1 MKNRLETRQELGKE
15 PVVEG
20 WIGGKSPI
28 YVERYVF
35 QTVARSVSGL
45 NSTVFVAH
53 FDGAHVQEG
62 AAGQIRTMSLPSQSL
77 LIPPNCV
84 THWHYAGAVDFA
96 IFYLPEQSSGIVGR
110 LRSLATRLCRPQ
122 LLGDPLV
129 GAAALQ
135 LLSELQRGE
144 HADHGFM
151 ERLAGVMLEQVYRA
165 LSIPVSG
172 SVNTGH
178 IHFSRLQAVF
188 GYIREHLADD
198 LSTEVLADCAQVSR
212 AHFCRLFQEVT
223 GGPPHRYVLA
233 ARLEQARTMLTTS
246 NYSIARIAQDCGFS
260 SQSHLTSSFRNLHAI
275 TPAQFRAHLRRA
287 PSISAPLLDA
297 NPNLSCR

>member
-1 MKNRLETRQELGKE
+1 MKSRLETREELGSE
-15 PVVEG
+15 PIVEG
-20 WIGGKSPI
+20 WIGGQSPI

-35 QTVARSVSGL
+35 QTAERSVSGL

-53 FDGAHVQEG
+53 FNGAHVQEG
-62 AAGQIRTMSLPSQSL
+62 LAGQARTMSLPSQAL
-77 LIPPNCV
+77 LIPPNCA

-96 IFYLPEQSSGIVGR
+96 IFYLPEQSSGIVER
-110 LRSLATRLCRPQ
+110 LCSLATRLSRPQ

-135 LLSELQRGE
+135 LLSELQKGE
-144 HADHGFM
+144 RADTGFM
-151 ERLAGVMLEQVYRA
+151 ERLAGVMLEQVHRA
-165 LSIPVSG
+165 LGIPVSS

-178 IHFSRLQAVF
+178 THFSRLQAAF

-212 AHFCRLFQEVT
+212 AHFCRLFREVT
-223 GGPPHRYVLA
+223 GGPPHRYVLT

-246 NYSIARIAQDCGFS
+246 NQSIARIAQDCGFS
-260 SQSHLTSSFRNLHAI
+260 SQSHLTSSFRKLHAV
-275 TPAQFRAHLRRA
+275 TPAQFRVHLKSDRTIA
-287 PSISAPLLDA
+287 GPILDVS
-297 NPNLSCR
+297 PK

>member
-1 MKNRLETRQELGKE
+1 MKNRLETREELGNE
-15 PVVEG
+15 PIVEG
-20 WIGGKSPI
+20 WIGGALPI
-28 YVERYVF
+28 YVERYAF
-35 QTVARSVSGL
+35 QTVERSVSGL

-62 AAGQIRTMSLPSQSL
+62 SAGQARTVSLPSQAL
-77 LIPPNCV
+77 LIPPNCA

-96 IFYLPEQSSGIVGR
+96 IFYLPEQSSGIVER
-110 LRSLATRLCRPQ
+110 LCSLATRLSRPQ

-135 LLSELQRGE
+135 LLSELQKGDR
-144 HADHGFM
+144 ADTGFM

-165 LSIPVSG
+165 LSIPVSS

-178 IHFSRLQAVF
+178 THFSRLQAVF

-246 NYSIARIAQDCGFS
+246 NQSIARIAQDRGFS
-260 SQSHLTSSFRNLHAI
+260 SQSHLTSSFRKLHAI
-275 TPAQFRAHLRRA
+275 TPAQFRVHLKSDNA
-287 PSISAPLLDA
+287 IAAQILD
-297 NPNLSCR
+297 LSQN

>member
-1 MKNRLETRQELGKE
+1 MKSRLETREELGSE
-15 PVVEG
+15 PIVEG
-20 WIGGKSPI
+20 WIGGQSPI

-35 QTVARSVSGL
+35 QTAERSVSGL

-53 FDGAHVQEG
+53 FNGAHVQEG
-62 AAGQIRTMSLPSQSL
+62 FAGQARTMSLPSQAL
-77 LIPPNCV
+77 LIPPNCA

-96 IFYLPEQSSGIVGR
+96 IFYLPEQSSGIVER
-110 LRSLATRLCRPQ
+110 LCSLATWLSRPQ

-135 LLSELQRGE
+135 LLSELQKGE
-144 HADHGFM
+144 RADTGFM

-165 LSIPVSG
+165 LGIPVSTSS

-178 IHFSRLQAVF
+178 THFSRLQAAF

-212 AHFCRLFQEVT
+212 AHFCRLFREVT

-246 NYSIARIAQDCGFS
+246 NQSIARIAQDCGFS
-260 SQSHLTSSFRNLHAI
+260 SQSHLTSSFRKLHAV
-275 TPAQFRAHLRRA
+275 TPAQFRVHLKSDRTIAA
-287 PSISAPLLDA
+287 PILDVS
-297 NPNLSCR
+297 PK

>member
-1 MKNRLETRQELGKE
+1 MKSRLETREELGSE
-15 PVVEG
+15 PIVEG
-20 WIGGKSPI
+20 WIGGQSPI
-28 YVERYVF
+28 YVEHYVF
-35 QTVARSVSGL
+35 QTAERSVSGL

-53 FDGAHVQEG
+53 FNGAHVQEG
-62 AAGQIRTMSLPSQSL
+62 LAGQARTMSLPSQAL
-77 LIPPNCV
+77 LIPPNCA

-96 IFYLPEQSSGIVGR
+96 IFYLPEHSSGIVEH
-110 LRSLATRLCRPQ
+110 LCSLATRLSRPQ

-135 LLSELQRGE
+135 LLSELQKGE
-144 HADHGFM
+144 RADTGFM
-151 ERLAGVMLEQVYRA
+151 ERLAGVMLEQAYRA
-165 LSIPVSG
+165 LGIPVSS

-178 IHFSRLQAVF
+178 THFLRLQAVF

-198 LSTEVLADCAQVSR
+198 LSTKVLADCAQVSR

-246 NYSIARIAQDCGFS
+246 SQSIARIAQDCGFS
-260 SQSHLTSSFRNLHAI
+260 SQSHLTSSFRKLHAI
-275 TPAQFRAHLRRA
+275 TPAQFRVHLKSDRTIA
-287 PSISAPLLDA
+287 GPILDVS
-297 NPNLSCR
+297 PK

>member
-1 MKNRLETRQELGKE
+1 M
-15 PVVEG
+15 
-20 WIGGKSPI
+20 
-28 YVERYVF
+28 
-35 QTVARSVSGL
+35 
-45 NSTVFVAH
+45 
-53 FDGAHVQEG
+53 
-62 AAGQIRTMSLPSQSL
+62 
-77 LIPPNCV
+77 
-84 THWHYAGAVDFA
+84 
-96 IFYLPEQSSGIVGR
+96 
-110 LRSLATRLCRPQ
+110 
-122 LLGDPLV
+122 V

-135 LLSELQRGE
+135 LLSELQKGDR
-144 HADHGFM
+144 ADTGFM

-260 SQSHLTSSFRNLHAI
+260 SQI
-275 TPAQFRAHLRRA
+275 GRAHV
-287 PSISAPLLDA
+287 
-297 NPNLSCR
+297 